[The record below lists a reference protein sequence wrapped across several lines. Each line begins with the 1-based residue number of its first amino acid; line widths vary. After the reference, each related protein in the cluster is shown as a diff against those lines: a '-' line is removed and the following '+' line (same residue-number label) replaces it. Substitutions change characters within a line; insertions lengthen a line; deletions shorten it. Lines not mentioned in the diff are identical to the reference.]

1 MTEEAVLKG
10 FHLFRDSPV
19 PAFLQLKSQLEYLIV
34 TGAMASGSKLP
45 SIRSVARALGL
56 GPATVVRAYRELEQ
70 AGLVSATE
78 GVGFFAIGGEEAQSS
93 GHARLRRQASEL
105 ITDAIKQGVAPD
117 QLVQIFLAQIA
128 DLRLTAGNPEL
139 VVLGKR
145 ASRLQELAMLLRH
158 ALADL
163 NVDVTALAI
172 EELAEDIEGWLP
184 RLTKARHVVCLLFDI
199 QQARLLMAPHGI
211 SVVPMLGALRE
222 DVRDRIIHLPVG
234 TRVGVVA
241 SKLDFV
247 DGMVS
252 AILSLNSGVEVF
264 GYAESKDVQV
274 IEELAASSDCI
285 IFGSLSRVPVEQLLP
300 SSTEAIEFF
309 YVPDGSSV
317 ARLRRLLQGPERRQA

>member
-1 MTEEAVLKG
+1 MTEESVLKG

-34 TGAMASGSKLP
+34 TGAMASGAKLP
-45 SIRSVARALGL
+45 SIRAVARALGL

-105 ITDAIKQGVAPD
+105 ITDAIKQGVTPD
-117 QLVQIFLAQIA
+117 QLLQIFLAQISE
-128 DLRLTAGNPEL
+128 LRLSAGNPEL

-145 ASRLQELAMLLRH
+145 ASRLAELAMLLRH

-163 NVDVTALAI
+163 NVEVTALPI

-184 RLTKARHVVCLLFDI
+184 RLSKARHVVCLLFEV
-199 QQARLLMAPHGI
+199 QQARQLMAPHGI
-211 SVVPMLGALRE
+211 SVVPLLGVLRE

-264 GYAESKDVQV
+264 GYAESKDVRL

-300 SSTEAIEFF
+300 SSTEAIEFY

>member
-1 MTEEAVLKG
+1 MTDESVLKG

-19 PAFLQLKSQLEYLIV
+19 PAFLQLKSQIEYLIV
-34 TGAMASGSKLP
+34 TGGLPSGSKLP
-45 SIRSVARALGL
+45 SIRSVARTLGL

-78 GVGFFAIGGEEAQSS
+78 GVGFFAIGGEEMQSS
-93 GHARLRRQASEL
+93 GVARVRRHATEL
-105 ITDAIKQGVAPD
+105 IADAVNNGVTPD
-117 QLVQIFLAQIA
+117 QLLQIFLAQIS
-128 DLRLTAGNPEL
+128 DLRLSSSTPEL
-139 VVLGKR
+139 VVLGKG
-145 ASRLQELAMLLRH
+145 ASRLQELALLLRH

-163 NVDVTALAI
+163 NVEVTSLPI
-172 EELAEDIEGWLP
+172 EKLEEDLEGWLP

-199 QQARLLMAPHGI
+199 QQARQLMSPHGI
-211 SVVPMLGALRE
+211 SVVPLLGVLRD

-252 AILSLNSGVEVF
+252 AIASLNSGVEVF
-264 GYAESKDVQV
+264 GYAESRDIQR

-285 IFGSLSRVPVEQLLP
+285 IFGSLSRATVEHVLP
-300 SSTEAIEFF
+300 PSTEAIEFM

-317 ARLRRLLQGPERRQA
+317 ARLRRLLQASDGRQT